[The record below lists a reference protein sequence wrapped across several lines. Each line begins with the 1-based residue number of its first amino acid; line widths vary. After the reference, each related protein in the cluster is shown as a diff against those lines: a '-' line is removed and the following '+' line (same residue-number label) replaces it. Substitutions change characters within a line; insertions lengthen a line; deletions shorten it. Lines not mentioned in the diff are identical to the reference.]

1 MGKNTVVTYDPYK
14 CSKLL
19 RSGWTLVS
27 IAFWCGSNKRLFTLK
42 LK

>member
-1 MGKNTVVTYDPYK
+1 MGNKIVVTYDPRK

-27 IAFWCGSNKRLFTLK
+27 IAFWYGSSKRQFTLR